1 MAEQERDPQL
11 ESLLEYVRDA
21 RGFDF
26 TGYKRPSLARRITK
40 RVEAVG
46 AGDYESYRQYL
57 EHHQDEFA
65 QLFNTILINVT
76 SFFRDEV
83 AWEYLAGEVVPQV
96 LDGRGGEEALRV
108 WSTGCASG
116 EEAFTI
122 AIVLAEALGEEAFR
136 RRVKIYAT
144 DIDEDALS
152 EGRHATYSA
161 KAVEPVP
168 QALREKY
175 FDRQN
180 SSYVFRSDL
189 RRSVIFGR
197 HDLLQ
202 DPPISKVDLLISRN
216 TLMYFNHEAQTH
228 ILRQFHFALRDSG
241 FLFLG
246 KAEAIANRSEL
257 FIPVEPRRKVFR
269 RVPPERVRPE
279 QAAVPAAR
287 PDEDLADLAAQ
298 SAMRDAGYDAAP
310 VAQIVVDADGCLALA
325 NLQARMFFA
334 LSPADIGKPIQ
345 DLEVSYRP
353 VELRSRIEQAY
364 ADRHT
369 ISLRDIEWRV
379 GDDVRFVDVQISPL
393 IRTTG
398 DYVGAAITFADV
410 TRYQR
415 LQQALTESKR
425 ESDIASEELQS
436 TVEELETT
444 NEELQSTNE
453 ELETTNEELQ
463 STNEELETM
472 NEELQS
478 TNEELATINDE
489 LQQRTEELNDVNAFL
504 ESVLG
509 SLGSAVVVIDRDFQ
523 IQGWNAQ
530 ARDLW
535 GLTED
540 EVRGSHLL
548 NLDIGLPVDRLREPV
563 KAVLSGTSNDGE
575 VVLPAV
581 NRRGRSIEARVKFSP
596 LARQGDEV
604 RGAILLMDAVA
615 ADPS

>member
-1 MAEQERDPQL
+1 
-11 ESLLEYVRDA
+11 
-21 RGFDF
+21 
-26 TGYKRPSLARRITK
+26 
-40 RVEAVG
+40 
-46 AGDYESYRQYL
+46 
-57 EHHQDEFA
+57 
-65 QLFNTILINVT
+65 
-76 SFFRDEV
+76 
-83 AWEYLAGEVVPQV
+83 
-96 LDGRGGEEALRV
+96 
-108 WSTGCASG
+108 
-116 EEAFTI
+116 
-122 AIVLAEALGEEAFR
+122 
-136 RRVKIYAT
+136 
-144 DIDEDALS
+144 
-152 EGRHATYSA
+152 
-161 KAVEPVP
+161 
-168 QALREKY
+168 
-175 FDRQN
+175 
-180 SSYVFRSDL
+180 
-189 RRSVIFGR
+189 
-197 HDLLQ
+197 
-202 DPPISKVDLLISRN
+202 
-216 TLMYFNHEAQTH
+216 
-228 ILRQFHFALRDSG
+228 
-241 FLFLG
+241 
-246 KAEAIANRSEL
+246 
-257 FIPVEPRRKVFR
+257 VFR

-287 PDEDLADLAAQ
+287 PDEELVDLVAH
-298 SAMRDAGYDAAP
+298 SAMRDAGYDATP
-310 VAQIVVDADGCLALA
+310 TAQLVVDTDGRLALA

-334 LSPADIGKPIQ
+334 LTPADIGKPIQ

-369 ISLRDIEWRV
+369 ITLRDIEWRV
-379 GDDVRFVDVQISPL
+379 GDDIRFVDVQVSPL
-393 IRTTG
+393 IRATG

-509 SLGSAVVVIDRDFQ
+509 SLGSAVIVVDRDFQ

-530 ARDLW
+530 ARELW
-535 GLTED
+535 GLAED

-563 KAVLSGTSNDGE
+563 KAVLSGTSEDGE

-581 NRRGRSIEARVKFSP
+581 NRRGRTIEAHVKFSP
-596 LARQGDEV
+596 LAHHGDEV